1 MKRSTTRTVTRR
13 WPAIGGG
20 IALAAAALVGLL
32 VVLRESPLEL
42 DAEWMEEVIE
52 HRSPYWEVPAM
63 LMDRLGGGI
72 VGVFVVPLAIVA
84 GLLLARRR
92 WAALYSVVAAAL
104 SAGVVQLLKNLF
116 GRARPEDMLVMAD
129 FGSFPSGHVANAATV
144 AATLVLVLGLRRER
158 WWLWMLGAAWIVA
171 MALSRTYLGAHWVTD
186 TLGGALVG
194 VAVAVLVWG
203 PVAARIESEG
213 AFAVQDDG
221 GRRPRHAGPR
231 GH

>member
-1 MKRSTTRTVTRR
+1 MEPVTTRRVSRR

-20 IALAAAALVGLL
+20 IAIGAAALVGLL

-63 LMDRLGGGI
+63 LMDRLGGGL
-72 VGVFVVPLAIVA
+72 VGVLVVPIAIVV
-84 GLLLARRR
+84 GLLIARRR
-92 WAALYSVVAAAL
+92 WAALFSVLAAVL

-116 GRARPEDMLVMAD
+116 GRARPEDILVMAD

-144 AATLVLVLGLRRER
+144 AATFVLVFGLRRDR

-186 TLGGALVG
+186 TVGGVLVG
-194 VAVAVLVWG
+194 LAVAVIVWG
-203 PVAARIESEG
+203 PFAARIEAEASAGRG
-213 AFAVQDDG
+213 AA
-221 GRRPRHAGPR
+221 AR
-231 GH
+231 GAARE

>member
-20 IALAAAALVGLL
+20 IALGAAALVGLL

-63 LMDRLGGGI
+63 LMDRLGGGL
-72 VGVFVVPLAIVA
+72 VGVLVVPIAIVV
-84 GLLLARRR
+84 GLLIARRR
-92 WAALYSVVAAAL
+92 WAALFSVLAAVL

-116 GRARPEDMLVMAD
+116 GRARPEDILVMAD

-144 AATLVLVLGLRRER
+144 AATFVLVFGLRRDR

-186 TLGGALVG
+186 TVGGALVG
-194 VAVAVLVWG
+194 LAVAVIVWG
-203 PVAARIESEG
+203 PFAARIEAEG
-213 AFAVQDDG
+213 AFAVQESG
-221 GRRPRHAGPR
+221 GRRSRHAGPR
-231 GH
+231 GR